1 MSQATSCG
9 HGLCVGLIQH
19 LSWGAS
25 ADFELPWKS
34 YAVVRG
40 VYAAFVDE

>member
-9 HGLCVGLIQH
+9 HGLCAGLIQY
-19 LSWGAS
+19 LNWSAG
-25 ADFELPWKS
+25 ADFEPPWKS

-40 VYAAFVDE
+40 VNAACVDE